1 MKRFLFVIILST
13 SCCACVENA
22 VDSQHIG
29 EHDGPRTLRS
39 LLTKSSMVPQEDSLT
54 IMSKLQ
60 ADVDNLM
67 RGRVIQKDSV
77 FVLAIKKE
85 HALFLGVNEDVY
97 ERYLDYVDRLNE
109 QLVEK

>member
-1 MKRFLFVIILST
+1 
-13 SCCACVENA
+13 
-22 VDSQHIG
+22 
-29 EHDGPRTLRS
+29 
-39 LLTKSSMVPQEDSLT
+39 
-54 IMSKLQ
+54 MSKLQ
-60 ADVDNLM
+60 ADVDNMM

-85 HALFLGVNEDVY
+85 DALFLGINEDVY